1 MKNKLYKSFMLS
13 LLLLLSACFS
23 MGRNFPSRT
32 DWLQKNKTTKKDMQ
46 LLLGK
51 PVSVGNSGGIET
63 WTYGF
68 YSFKVTE
75 KPYYKE
81 LKIYWNP
88 DRSVKHYIFN
98 SSFPID
104 IAKRQVPS
112 PRGPAKSGRLTKRN
126 SESPLAKSRS

>member
-1 MKNKLYKSFMLS
+1 MVKTSKKLFALVMLMFFS
-13 LLLLLSACFS
+13 SCLS

-32 DWLQKNKTTKKDMQ
+32 DWLKKNKTTQKDLH

-51 PVSVGNSGGIET
+51 PVSVGNSGGVDT

-68 YSFKVTE
+68 YSYKVME
-75 KPYYKE
+75 KPHYKE

-98 SSFPID
+98 SSFPAD
-104 IAKRQVPS
+104 IAGRGKGIVSGKKMKSKPS
-112 PRGPAKSGRLTKRN
+112 PRSKARG
-126 SESPLAKSRS
+126 